1 MRGVS
6 RKIEPLEKEKKVVSK
21 EALEEKV
28 EEKVVEKVGEE
39 VVKEAELPSEVG
51 VKPEAVPE
59 APEVEVRPEEEKEEK
74 RIKAVEAWRP
84 RTRLGRMVKEG
95 AIGMDEILQK
105 GMRIL
110 EREIV
115 EALLPNLEYELINI
129 GQARGKFGGGK
140 RRVWKQVQKKMGE
153 GNVPKF
159 AAMAVVGNRDGYLGV
174 GYGKAKET
182 LSAREKAIR
191 NAELNIFKV
200 VRGCGSFDCV
210 CKESHSIPLAVEG
223 KCAGTRVILKPAPR
237 GTGLVADDEIKKIF
251 RLAGIKDIYVQSF
264 GQTRTKMN
272 HVKAVVDA
280 LKKLNKLH

>member
-6 RKIEPLEKEKKVVSK
+6 RKVEPLEKEKKVVSR

-39 VVKEAELPSEVG
+39 VVKEAELPYEE
-51 VKPEAVPE
+51 VKPEAV
-59 APEVEVRPEEEKEEK
+59 PEVEVRPEEEK
-74 RIKAVEAWRP
+74 RIKTVEAWKP

-115 EALLPNLEYELINI
+115 ETLLPNLEYELINI
-129 GQARGKFGGGK
+129 GQAKGKFGGGK

-210 CKESHSIPLAVEG
+210 CKENHSIPVAVEG

>member
-6 RKIEPLEKEKKVVSK
+6 RKVEPLEKEKKVVSR

-28 EEKVVEKVGEE
+28 EEKIEEQIAEAKEEAEAAVEE
-39 VVKEAELPSEVG
+39 VK
-51 VKPEAVPE
+51 
-59 APEVEVRPEEEKEEK
+59 RPEEEKK
-74 RIKAVEAWRP
+74 IKPPEGWVP

-95 AIGMDEILQK
+95 AIGIDEILQK
-105 GMRIL
+105 GMKIF
-110 EREIV
+110 EKEIV
-115 EALLPNLEYELINI
+115 ETLLPNLEYELINI
-129 GQARGKFGGGK
+129 GQAKGKFGGGK
-140 RRVWKQVQKKMGE
+140 RRVWKQVQKKTGE

-210 CKESHSIPLAVEG
+210 CKENHSIPLAVEG

-280 LKKLNKLH
+280 LKKLTKFA